1 MFNINVIADEIIN
14 LANDNG
20 LYINRLTL
28 QNFLYILKK
37 ECAIRYG
44 YSIFSENITIERFG
58 AYIPCIDTKYAAY
71 GKLDINNSAEKRTNT
86 DLPNTI
92 RNNIRTILEPYI
104 NAQKNNN
111 QFMNSVVKEMNE
123 ENPNTSS
130 IVRVYAEMESNDPLK
145 LQAILSHHADYII
158 DFENNND
165 IVTSIS
171 NVMTYTENTGNEQK
185 IKMLATIM
193 RDIVACKIVLNEG
206 LSPDKKEIYDDIE
219 KMLNKLT
226 KLGY

>member
-58 AYIPCIDTKYAAY
+58 AYIPCIDAKYAAY
-71 GKLDINNSAEKRTNT
+71 GKLDINNSAEKGTNT

-111 QFMNSVVKEMNE
+111 QFMNSVIKEMNE
-123 ENPNTSS
+123 ENPNTSG

-185 IKMLATIM
+185 IKMLTTIM

-219 KMLNKLT
+219 KMLDKLT

>member
-58 AYIPCIDTKYAAY
+58 AYIPCIDTKYTAY
-71 GKLDINNSAEKRTNT
+71 EKLDINNSAKGKNT

-92 RNNIRTILEPYI
+92 RNNIKTILEPYI

-123 ENPNTSS
+123 EEPNASS
-130 IVRVYAEMESNDPLK
+130 IVRIYAEMESNDPLK

-193 RDIVACKIVLNEG
+193 RDIVACKIVSNED

-219 KMLNKLT
+219 KMSNKLT
-226 KLGY
+226 KLSY